1 MDNIQKRYLIESA
14 RWEKLLGVLMM
25 ICTVI
30 IALVGV
36 FFIVLGFISGDEILG
51 SDVLGKLGGAM
62 LGILYLLL
70 AVLYYF
76 FAIYLLRAAKSI
88 KAWDQSD
95 DDAALTDGLKNTM
108 SFFRLTGIVSIIGIC
123 SLGFAIVGV
132 AVAAIVALV

>member
-1 MDNIQKRYLIESA
+1 MDNIQKRYLVESA

-36 FFIVLGFISGDEILG
+36 FFIVLGFVSGDEVLG

-132 AVAAIVALV
+132 AVAAIVAHV

>member
-1 MDNIQKRYLIESA
+1 MDNIQKRYLVESA

-36 FFIVLGFISGDEILG
+36 FFIVLGFVSGDEVLG

>member
-1 MDNIQKRYLIESA
+1 MDNIQKRYLAESA

-30 IALVGV
+30 LALVGV
-36 FFIVLGFISGDEILG
+36 FFIVLGFVSGNELFD

-76 FAIYLLRAAKSI
+76 FAIYLLRAVKSI
-88 KAWDQSD
+88 KAWEQSD
-95 DDAALTDGLKNTM
+95 DEAALTDGLKNTM

-123 SLGFAIVGV
+123 SVGFAIVGV

>member
-1 MDNIQKRYLIESA
+1 MDNIQKRYLVESA